1 MKAIRV
7 EAFGEPDVMCVQ
19 DVPDPVAGPGQVVV
33 RVRAVGVNPVETY
46 IRSGNYAML
55 PALPYT
61 PGVDGAGE
69 VESVGEGV
77 RWKIGDRV
85 AFGGTL
91 TGSYAEKALCDA
103 AQLHALPADLTFAQ
117 GAALGIPYATAHVAM
132 FARAGLEPGERVLV
146 HGASGGVGIA
156 AVQLARAAGATV
168 VGSAGSEAGRA
179 LVLAEGAHHVVDH
192 TDPAH
197 LAAAAALVGGGFD
210 VIVEMLANANLGQDL
225 GALAPR
231 GRIVVVGNRGTV
243 EINPRDLMRTGGSI
257 HGMILWTAS
266 ADELTAAWRAIESG
280 LASGAL
286 RPVVGDTLPL
296 AEAPR
301 AHREILAA
309 KAAGKRVL
317 TTRE

>member
-33 RVRAVGVNPVETY
+33 RVHAVGVNPVETY
-46 IRSGNYAML
+46 VRSGNYAML

-69 VESVGEGV
+69 VESAGEGT
-77 RWKIGDRV
+77 RWRPGDRV

-91 TGSYAEKALCDA
+91 TGSYAEKALCAD
-103 AQLHALPADLTFAQ
+103 AQLHALPANVSFEQ

-132 FARAGLEPGERVLV
+132 FARAGLKPGERVLV
-146 HGASGGVGIA
+146 HGASGGVGVA
-156 AVQLARAAGATV
+156 AVQFARAAGATV
-168 VGSAGSEAGRA
+168 VGTAGTEAGRA
-179 LVLAEGAHHVVDH
+179 LALAEGAHHSVDH
-192 TDPAH
+192 GDPAH
-197 LAAAAALVGGGFD
+197 LAAAASLVGGGFD
-210 VIVEMLANANLGQDL
+210 LIVEMLANVNLGHDL

-231 GRIVVVGNRGTV
+231 GRVVVIGNRGTV
-243 EINPRDLMRTGGSI
+243 EINPRDLMRVGGSI
-257 HGMILWTAS
+257 LGMILWTAS
-266 ADELTAAWRAIESG
+266 VDELAAAWHAIEAG

-286 RPVVGDTLPL
+286 RPVVGTTLPL